1 MVTTEDVLAVVA
13 RSPHNWGSGRR
24 KWLEDEM
31 AKLGASEDE
40 LVVATLPALESDER
54 NVRVRAV
61 WALSVLPDPRAT
73 AGVLRG
79 LRDPV
84 RRVREVALKA
94 VSPHHAGS
102 PDVWSAVRAIADDG
116 RETNRLR
123 RQAFWVLSSSVVRE
137 TVPEVVEET
146 LQSLMESERFR
157 GSLLVR
163 LCWAS
168 SQTPASLAILQE
180 FVRSG
185 SKDEA
190 VMATRTLCGH
200 RLMRVD
206 AFLPADLRQ
215 RVRETY
221 DPAPDVY
228 GGVPLYWIPGPDA
241 EALMQEA
248 GYQLAP

>member
-31 AKLGASEDE
+31 A
-40 LVVATLPALESDER
+40 
-54 NVRVRAV
+54 
-61 WALSVLPDPRAT
+61 
-73 AGVLRG
+73 
-79 LRDPV
+79 
-84 RRVREVALKA
+84 
-94 VSPHHAGS
+94 
-102 PDVWSAVRAIADDG
+102 
-116 RETNRLR
+116 
-123 RQAFWVLSSSVVRE
+123 
-137 TVPEVVEET
+137 EVVEET

-228 GGVPLYWIPGPDA
+228 GRVPPYWIPGPDA

-248 GYQLAP
+248 GYPDRQSP